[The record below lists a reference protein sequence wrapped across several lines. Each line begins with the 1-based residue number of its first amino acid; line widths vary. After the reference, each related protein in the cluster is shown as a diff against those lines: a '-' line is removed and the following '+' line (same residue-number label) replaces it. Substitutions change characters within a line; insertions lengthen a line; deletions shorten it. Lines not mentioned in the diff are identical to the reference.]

1 MSNWHEMV
9 SQQDQVCLILALLG
23 ILFSGFIA
31 LLPAATKLR
40 SPALIVL
47 ALVALSPGLVH

>member
-23 ILFSGFIA
+23 ILLSGFVA
-31 LLPAATKLR
+31 LLPAKLR
-40 SPALIVL
+40 PPALIVL
-47 ALVALSPGLVH
+47 ALVALSPGLIR